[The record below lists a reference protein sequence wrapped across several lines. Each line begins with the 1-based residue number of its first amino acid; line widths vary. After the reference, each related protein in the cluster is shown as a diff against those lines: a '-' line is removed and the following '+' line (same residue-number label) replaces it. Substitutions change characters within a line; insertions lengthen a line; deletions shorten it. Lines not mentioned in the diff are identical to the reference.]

1 MPCSILKA
9 FTSLTLDLSKPNSS
23 QHYKIIGV
31 LCEGHFQVVRSLNF
45 KATGSVKFTD
55 TKLIFYCQ
63 ANKTHFHKKGFT
75 RSLAML
81 GSEIFWNLE
90 MVYSMSYML
99 YMWNHQLGKDISIDI
114 KDMDFFSLKEIIVVQ
129 EVVWFLKIIFIC
141 ETKLMLNKSSRFIS
155 EITPTEQLHFLK
167 LAWSNKFL
175 IKLSIPLDKKEQY
188 S

>member
-1 MPCSILKA
+1 
-9 FTSLTLDLSKPNSS
+9 
-23 QHYKIIGV
+23 
-31 LCEGHFQVVRSLNF
+31 
-45 KATGSVKFTD
+45 
-55 TKLIFYCQ
+55 
-63 ANKTHFHKKGFT
+63 
-75 RSLAML
+75 ML

-155 EITPTEQLHFLK
+155 EISPTEQLHFLK